1 MAGHSKFKNIQHRK
15 NAQDKKKAKVFT
27 KLVREIISAAKIG
40 GTNSNNNPRLK
51 NAIIDARAQNLPKE
65 RIDRAIAASSEID
78 NNENYTEIRYEG
90 FLPSGIAIIVEV
102 VTDNK
107 NRSAAE
113 IRSAFTKFGGH
124 LGETGSVSFM
134 FQHLG
139 IITYS
144 LETSSMDTM
153 LESAIEA
160 GASDVVSD
168 EMEHNIYT
176 EIGNFSEC
184 LAFLTSKYGAPDE
197 AYIGWKP
204 NNTVLIEDVEGAE
217 KLLKFIDLLE
227 DNEDVERV
235 FGNYELPDTIALQDD
250 SK

>member
-15 NAQDKKKAKVFT
+15 NAQDRKKAKIFT

-40 GTNSNNNPRLK
+40 GTNANNNPRLK

-65 RIDRAIAASSEID
+65 RIDRALAAASDTD
-78 NNENYTEIRYEG
+78 NNEHYTEIRYEG
-90 FLPSGIAIIVEV
+90 FIPSGIAIIVEV

-139 IITYS
+139 IIKYS
-144 LETSSMDTM
+144 LDVSSVDNM
-153 LESAIEA
+153 LEAAIEA

-168 EMEHNIYT
+168 DNEHTIYT
-176 EIGNFSEC
+176 EIANFTEC
-184 LAFLTSKYGAPDE
+184 VDLLTSRYGAPE
-197 AYIGWKP
+197 ETYIGWKP
-204 NNTVLIEDVEGAE
+204 NNIVLVEDLEAAE
-217 KLLKFIDLLE
+217 KLIKFIDLLE

-235 FGNYELPDTIALQDD
+235 FGNYGFSPNAALQDN

>member
-15 NAQDKKKAKVFT
+15 NAQDRKKAKIFT

-40 GTNSNNNPRLK
+40 GTNPNNNPRLK

-65 RIDRAIAASSEID
+65 RIDRALAAASD
-78 NNENYTEIRYEG
+78 TGNNENYTEIRYEG
-90 FLPSGIAIIVEV
+90 FIPSGIAVIVEV

-139 IITYS
+139 IIKY
-144 LETSSMDTM
+144 LAEISSIDTM
-153 LESAIEA
+153 LETSIEA

-168 EMEHNIYT
+168 DTEHTIYT
-176 EIGNFSEC
+176 EIANFSEC
-184 LAFLTSKYGAPDE
+184 VEFLTSRYGPPEE

-204 NNTVLIEDVEGAE
+204 NNSVLVEDAESAE
-217 KLLKFIDLLE
+217 KLIKFIDLLE

-235 FGNYELPDTIALQDD
+235 FGNYEFAANLALPDN